1 MSPFISVRSSVQ
13 PDQSFVRGGSGGPS
27 GRGGGTI
34 FATGRANQVTT
45 IGCPVF
51 RTRSGSTGLDAR
63 NSVIRI
69 SVRGERE
76 PRGERRRQVDRT
88 GTVAPPFP

>member
-34 FATGRANQVTT
+34 LATGRPNRVTT
-45 IGCPVF
+45 TGCPVF
-51 RTRSGSTGLDAR
+51 RTRSRGAGPDAR
-63 NSVIRI
+63 NSVIPI
-69 SVRGERE
+69 SVRDERE